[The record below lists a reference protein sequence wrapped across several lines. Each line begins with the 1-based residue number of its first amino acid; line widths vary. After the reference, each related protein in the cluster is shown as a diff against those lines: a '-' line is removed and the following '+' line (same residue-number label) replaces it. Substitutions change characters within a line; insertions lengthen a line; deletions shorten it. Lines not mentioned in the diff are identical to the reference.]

1 MHPDFLNNAGVA
13 LILFLQGVGQC
24 AQIVAEHPQQRS
36 NLAYRLYGLLRFRR
50 RKDLGTL
57 RHRTHD

>member
-36 NLAYRLYGLLRFRR
+36 NLVYRLYGILRFR
-50 RKDLGTL
+50 
-57 RHRTHD
+57 